1 MSWNTGSLP
10 GAPCPVGH
18 APPAPR
24 PHTHMHQLGD
34 GHQVSHR
41 DAGPRQEV
49 IVLQE
54 LDLKQL
60 QAPVQL
66 GQSRCQCLGGHP
78 FAKEHREHH
87 LVGGRR
93 RGLRFWPK
101 PSLASPCSRPP
112 PSAQDPSPPHT
123 GQPPPSLD
131 AQSPGRAL
139 CNPRLPAPARCIRPA
154 VAPTALTTKA
164 SAVQPPPLP
173 PPLLPTR
180 TPHMAMRLA
189 PALATAPELIPEQC
203 ARCGLSLS
211 TASELPGD
219 AGAPGLRTSL
229 LRSKGLHSLT

>member
-131 AQSPGRAL
+131 AQSRWQSPLQSQAAHPCSLHQACRGSHCPHHQGL
-139 CNPRLPAPARCIRPA
+139 S
-154 VAPTALTTKA
+154 
-164 SAVQPPPLP
+164 SA
-173 PPLLPTR
+173 
-180 TPHMAMRLA
+180 A
-189 PALATAPELIPEQC
+189 ATAPTSPPPHPDSSH
-203 ARCGLSLS
+203 GN
-211 TASELPGD
+211 
-219 AGAPGLRTSL
+219 APGA
-229 LRSKGLHSLT
+229 RSGYGSRAHS